1 MICTVVG
8 AAFSSVLKARC
19 RQLRGVISLIDDM
32 SAKIRYRAV
41 PLPELMTELSDTGA
55 HRDSVFLKRVCA
67 FMKQG
72 RTVQEAWTETA
83 RTVPFLAESDRDILA
98 DTGARLGDS
107 DTGGQLSMLALT
119 GDMLSRSLEEAEE
132 DCTRRAGAL
141 LKVWVLCGIGAGI
154 VII

>member
-1 MICTVVG
+1 MICTAVG

-19 RQLRGVISLIDDM
+19 RQLRGVISIIDDM

-41 PLPELMTELSDTGA
+41 ALPQLMTELSETGA

-67 FMKQG
+67 LMKQG
-72 RTVQEAWTETA
+72 RTVQDAWTETA
-83 RTVPFLAESDRDILA
+83 HTVPFLSESDREILA

-107 DTGGQLSMLALT
+107 DTGGQLSMLSLT
-119 GDMLSRSLEEAEE
+119 ADMLSRSLCEAEKE
-132 DCTRRAGAL
+132 CTGRAGAL
-141 LKVWVLCGIGAGI
+141 FKVWVLCGIGAGI